1 MPSGRF
7 AADLRGAMWV
17 DVTTIIHVCATDR
30 KRAAAVTQLASRHA
44 QLRRVGKASGLVP
57 VRNDRPPSSH
67 HSRREK
73 SCREARLEEGVQIL
87 GALEKNGLLR
97 PVGKDKELILPH
109 GLDDDLPDLVRG
121 HDHAMEHA

>member
-1 MPSGRF
+1 
-7 AADLRGAMWV
+7 
-17 DVTTIIHVCATDR
+17 
-30 KRAAAVTQLASRHA
+30 VTQLASRHA
-44 QLRRVGKASGLVP
+44 QPRRVGKASGLVP
-57 VRNDRPPSSH
+57 VRDGRPPSSH

-97 PVGKDKELILPH
+97 TVGKDKELILLH
-109 GLDDDLPDLVRG
+109 GLDDDRADLVRG